1 MKNVIKVTLTT
12 GKMRIIPVD
21 KIRYVD
27 DNLVAVTFAGGSSGV
42 LATYNIQET
51 AAQVYAQLS

>member
-21 KIRYVD
+21 KICYVD
-27 DNLVAVTFAGGSSGV
+27 DNLVAVTFTGGNSGV
-42 LATYNIQET
+42 LAIYNIRET